1 MSSFFSIFLLPI
13 WNINFYGSNWV
24 ENWRQHILVNV
35 SFWNIFS
42 LVFQRFFILWIFT
55 EYFLFTGRCLPRK
68 TLSVCKIKTFLS
80 FFKVPMKCQKLLI
93 DSGVVIK
100 SIKCLLSNFRK
111 WITILKMNEI
121 RISWSFMEW
130 VFNRIFDG
138 IFDGFLERHL
148 LFIILISCA
157 AYGK

>member
-68 TLSVCKIKTFLS
+68 TLFECKKHVFLFIAS
-80 FFKVPMKCQKLLI
+80 SNEHQKIHI
-93 DSGVVIK
+93 DSDVVIK

-111 WITILKMNEI
+111 WRSILKINEI

-130 VFNRIFDG
+130 VFRIWICCSEYSIEYSMEYLMDFWRD
-138 IFDGFLERHL
+138 IFYSSF
-148 LFIILISCA
+148 
-157 AYGK
+157 